1 MYSIWNVQQRVAT
14 YYWACGTLVWRIQ
27 ALRKSEEMLEE
38 DSLEFDAFL
47 KKNDEKV

>member
-1 MYSIWNVQQRVAT
+1 LKQIY
-14 YYWACGTLVWRIQ
+14 Q

-47 KKNDEKV
+47 KKNDEKVSTTLSFLA